1 MINCSVSQRAVIGK
15 EKEGIKRS
23 YAYCQNDN
31 YMDIEKFSEHISTH
45 GSVYSEDII
54 EGVLKKAVKCMV
66 EKFKEGY
73 RIDLGVL
80 GVFYPRIINKSWREL
95 PVMPKDFIPSLH
107 IQGINIVWERS
118 EKLSNLGDDIEYNI
132 VASRAAQAALL
143 KAEKEG
149 LDNVDLTAIKNKPTP
164 EPSDPSG
171 SDGGST
177 NTDPGQGGSG
187 GSSSTPDEEGGGGL
201 GA

>member
-143 KAEKEG
+143 KAEKE
-149 LDNVDLTAIKNKPTP
+149 
-164 EPSDPSG
+164 
-171 SDGGST
+171 
-177 NTDPGQGGSG
+177 
-187 GSSSTPDEEGGGGL
+187 
-201 GA
+201 